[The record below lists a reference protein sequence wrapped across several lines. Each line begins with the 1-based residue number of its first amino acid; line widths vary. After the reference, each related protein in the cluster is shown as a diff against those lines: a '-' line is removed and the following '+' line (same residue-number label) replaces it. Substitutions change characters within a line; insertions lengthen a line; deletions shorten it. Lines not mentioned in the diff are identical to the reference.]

1 MKTTIKL
8 SALVILTL
16 TTTNLYAD
24 NFYQDPYQTS
34 PYYYN
39 NDAPSEDK
47 IITTTNEDVKDII
60 LVNDNQREK
69 KESRATNQTSFSSLV
84 IMDSEKSTI
93 KDNGVE
99 GKATAFKINYDKEL
113 APNQDVG
120 VLFSYKNTTIDKF
133 DGVNDVKSK
142 NILLSPYFKY
152 YHDINEKVDVMA
164 VANIVT
170 AFRSTELGANET
182 NIVDYG
188 LGLGVVPNY
197 YVNDKLLFSMPIGIQ
212 TMKQHVTKEP
222 AGSNLDEETIS
233 QLNYGLGGEYMI
245 KPNWL
250 VNADVIQTQKLGSSD
265 VEKDNGLY
273 YNLRTSYH
281 GEGWDY
287 TLGYKTVKNVDNYK
301 EDTYM
306 LSVGY
311 NF

>member
-8 SALVILTL
+8 SVLVLLAL
-16 TTTNLYAD
+16 TTTNIYAD
-24 NFYQDPYQTS
+24 NFYQDPYGS
-34 PYYYN
+34 PGYN
-39 NDAPSEDK
+39 NDGGTEDK

-69 KESRATNQTSFSSLV
+69 KESRATNQTSFSSFV

-142 NILLSPYFKY
+142 NMLLSPYFKY

-170 AFRSTELGANET
+170 AFRSTEFGASET

-212 TMKQHVTKEP
+212 TMKQHFTKEP
-222 AGSNLDEETIS
+222 SSNLDEETIS

-250 VNADVIQTQKLGSSD
+250 LNADVIQTQKLGSSD